1 MTPVQIFS
9 LQFVLSLTVY
19 AVIAAWYVVPR
30 LNRLAVHDA
39 LIPLLLL
46 QAFRHMGLVFLLPAF
61 VGSTLPAEFAV
72 PTAYGDLATGL
83 LAIVAAIALRYR
95 WPRAIALAW
104 LVNVLGT
111 ADFLYGT
118 YQGVR
123 LQVPL
128 GPAYYIPTVVNPAMW
143 VAHFLMFA
151 MLVRH
156 WRRSANA
163 PAATPI
169 AGRPAGG

>member
-9 LQFVLSLTVY
+9 LQFVLSVTVY

-46 QAFRHMGLVFLLPAF
+46 HAFRHMGLVFLLPGF
-61 VGSTLPAEFAV
+61 VGATLPAEFAV

-83 LAIVAAIALRYR
+83 LAIAAAIALRYR
-95 WPRAIALAW
+95 WPLAILLAW
-104 LVNVLGT
+104 LVNILGT

-118 YQGVR
+118 YQGMR

-128 GPAYYIPTVVNPAMW
+128 GAAYYIPTVVNPAMW

-151 MLVRH
+151 MLIRY
-156 WRRSANA
+156 WRRSAH
-163 PAATPI
+163 PAGSTPI
-169 AGRPAGG
+169 ASRPAGG